1 MGMAND
7 IEDKN
12 NSKITNMWRKSNI
25 QSSNIITSGNDGEDT
40 AEGEMSASAIALNR
54 NSSSKKNKENVE
66 QISPFSI

>member
-1 MGMAND
+1 
-7 IEDKN
+7 
-12 NSKITNMWRKSNI
+12 MWRKSNI

-66 QISPFSI
+66 